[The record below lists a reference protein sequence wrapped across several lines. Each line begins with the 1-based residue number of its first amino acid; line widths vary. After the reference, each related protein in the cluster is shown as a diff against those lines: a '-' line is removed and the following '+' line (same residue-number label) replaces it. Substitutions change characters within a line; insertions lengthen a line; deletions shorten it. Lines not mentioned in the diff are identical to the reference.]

1 LKIHFVKA
9 GETLYE
15 IGKKYGVTV
24 EEIVAAN
31 KTIIDPNLIME
42 GMKLIIPVKQ
52 MQAPLHE
59 PLHEPIQPSL
69 QTPTPTMQAPIPADI
84 IAPSIPHYPVQQ
96 NMPQQN
102 MPMNQAMPIAQAM
115 PMNQAMPIA
124 QAMPMNQ
131 AMPIA
136 QAMPMNQ
143 MMPTQQTY
151 PNLPSPQQPMYPG
164 LAVPPFAE
172 IPVPA
177 QQVIAPASMP
187 NTSAWSLPSEFTAY
201 NTPFHMTNYSMPYAN
216 PPQQAIAQPNSYYEP
231 YSANSANAMPY
242 PSNENYEYYNT
253 YSSLNNHSAWPSHN
267 AQPHAQV
274 FGTQEAHNM
283 NETNAMMEHE
293 ANENIPPQKENEKAR
308 TSAASITTRAA
319 QPVKS
324 KKNTLHDQ
332 VIRLHQSRNRR

>member
-52 MQAPLHE
+52 MQAPMQGSM
-59 PLHEPIQPSL
+59 QPSM
-69 QTPTPTMQAPIPADI
+69 QTPAPTPYPAPIPADI

-96 NMPQQN
+96 NMATNQTMPQAQT
-102 MPMNQAMPIAQAM
+102 MPTNQTMPLAQTMPTNQTMPQAQTMPINQTMPLAQSLPA
-115 PMNQAMPIA
+115 N
-124 QAMPMNQ
+124 
-131 AMPIA
+131 
-136 QAMPMNQ
+136 
-143 MMPTQQTY
+143 MPTQQAY
-151 PNLPSPQQPMYPG
+151 PNLPSSQQPVYPG
-164 LAVPPFAE
+164 LALPPFAE

-187 NTSAWSLPSEFTAY
+187 NTSAWSLPPEYTAY
-201 NTPFHMTNYSMPYAN
+201 NTPFHMNNYSMPYPN
-216 PPQQAIAQPNSYYEP
+216 QPQQVMAQPMSYYEP
-231 YSANSANAMPY
+231 YSANAMPY

-253 YSSLNNHSAWPSHN
+253 YSSLNNHAAWPSHN

-274 FGTQEAHNM
+274 LGTQNNMKEA
-283 NETNAMMEHE
+283 NAMMEHE
-293 ANENIPPQKENEKAR
+293 ANESISPLKENEKAR
-308 TSAASITTRAA
+308 TSAASIATKAN
-319 QPVKS
+319 QPGKS

-332 VIRLHQSRNRR
+332 VVRLHQSRNRR